1 MQVRNQVKEQLEGI
15 RDDDQREVEQKI
27 QYEENQE
34 HWVSI
39 IK

>member
-1 MQVRNQVKEQLEGI
+1 LQVRNQVKEQLEGI

-34 HWVSI
+34 H
-39 IK
+39 